1 VTDAE
6 LEALEHL
13 RSQYTGVFTDKAI
26 ERHLREHVGTD
37 AANDLLCLV
46 RSRRP
51 DVRRILD
58 VGSGYGS
65 FVLAARCA
73 GLEAFG
79 VEPAEFE
86 LEWSRRR
93 LGDIRP
99 AADPAAVY
107 LRADAA
113 AVPFEAESFDVVCF
127 WNVIEH
133 LPNAGAALAEAARVL
148 RPGGSLFVIAPNYA
162 AFRREAH
169 YHVPWLPL
177 LPRRLAVAYLRAL
190 GRNPSF
196 YEDDVHPSTM
206 LGTVRTLGRLGLEL
220 RDPRAAKLSDAA
232 AVRRPS
238 ARCIVRWLNRL
249 RLVGLARTALRA
261 QMVNPLRQTISVEA
275 VKRP

>member
-1 VTDAE
+1 MTDAE
-6 LEALEHL
+6 LEALAHL
-13 RSQYTGVFTDKAI
+13 RSQYTGVFTDNAT
-26 ERHLREHVGTD
+26 ERHLREHVGM
-37 AANDLLCLV
+37 AAASDLLRLV

-51 DVRRILD
+51 DARRILD

-79 VEPAEFE
+79 MEPAEFE
-86 LEWSRRR
+86 LEWARRR
-93 LGDIRP
+93 LADIRP
-99 AADPAAVY
+99 EADPDAVY

-113 AVPFEAESFDVVCF
+113 AVPFEAESLDVVCF

-148 RPGGSLFVIAPNYA
+148 RPGGSLFLIAPNYA

-190 GRNPSF
+190 GRNPRF
-196 YEDDVHPSTM
+196 YEDHVHPSTM

-220 RDPRAAKLSDAA
+220 RDPRVAKLSDAA
-232 AVRRPS
+232 AVRRRS
-238 ARCIVRWLNRL
+238 ARSIVLWLNRL
-249 RLVGLARTALRA
+249 QLVGLARTALRA

>member
-13 RSQYTGVFTDKAI
+13 RSQYAGVFTDEAI
-26 ERHLREHVGTD
+26 ERHLREHVGMD
-37 AANDLLCLV
+37 AANDLLHLV

-51 DVRRILD
+51 DAHRILD
-58 VGSGYGS
+58 VGCGYGS
-65 FVLAARCA
+65 FVLVARCG

-79 VEPAEFE
+79 LEPAEFE
-86 LEWSRRR
+86 LRWARRR
-93 LGDIRP
+93 LGDVRP
-99 AADPAAVY
+99 EDDPAAVY

-113 AVPFEAESFDVVCF
+113 AVPFEAESFDAVCF
-127 WNVIEH
+127 WNVVEH
-133 LPNAGAALAEAARVL
+133 LPNAGRALAEAARVL
-148 RPGGSLFVIAPNYA
+148 RPGGSLFLIAPNYA

-169 YHVPWLPL
+169 YHVPWPPL
-177 LPRRLAVAYLRAL
+177 LPRRLAVVYLRAL

-220 RDPRAAKLSDAA
+220 RDPRVAKLSDVE

-238 ARCIVRWLNRL
+238 ARSIVRWMNRL
-249 RLVGLARTALRA
+249 RLAGLARAALRA
-261 QMVNPLRQTISVEA
+261 QMVNPLRPTISVEA

>member
-13 RSQYTGVFTDKAI
+13 RSQYSGVFTHEAI
-26 ERHLREHVGTD
+26 EQHLREHVGMD
-37 AANDLLCLV
+37 AANDLLDLV

-51 DVRRILD
+51 DARRVLD
-58 VGSGYGS
+58 VGCGYGS
-65 FVLAARCA
+65 FVLAACCA

-79 VEPAEFE
+79 LEPAEFE
-86 LEWSRRR
+86 LQWARRR
-93 LGDIRP
+93 LADIRP
-99 AADPAAVY
+99 EADPAAVY

-113 AVPFEAESFDVVCF
+113 SVPFRTESFDAVCF

-133 LPNAGAALAEAARVL
+133 LPNAGLALAEAARVL
-148 RPGGSLFVIAPNYA
+148 RPGGSLFLIAPNYA

-177 LPRRLAVAYLRAL
+177 LPRRAAVAYLRAL

-196 YEDDVHPSTM
+196 YEEDVYPATM

-220 RDPRAAKLSDAA
+220 RDPRVAKLSDVA

-238 ARCIVRWLNRL
+238 ARSIVRWMNRL
-249 RLVGLARTALRA
+249 RLVGLARAALRA
-261 QMVNPLRQTISVEA
+261 QMVNPIRQTISVEA